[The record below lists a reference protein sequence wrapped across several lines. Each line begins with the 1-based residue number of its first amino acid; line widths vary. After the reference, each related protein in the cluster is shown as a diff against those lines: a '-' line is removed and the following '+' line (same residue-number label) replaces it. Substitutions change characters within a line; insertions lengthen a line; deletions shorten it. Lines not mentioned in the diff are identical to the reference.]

1 MSEILQIDIKKVLE
15 IVMYKLI
22 NITSEVQY
30 EEEFPVVCQKSFK
43 EFYYNNNTITK

>member
-15 IVMYKLI
+15 IVMYTLI

-30 EEEFPVVCQKSFK
+30 EEELL
-43 EFYYNNNTITK
+43 NTPLCVKKVLRNFIMITIP

>member
-30 EEEFPVVCQKSFK
+30 EEDSVVCQKSFK
-43 EFYYNNNTITK
+43 EFYYDNNTITK